1 MLCVAVVSEGGKQK
15 AKLKWPKIHCFI
27 FNMAMKLEYECATG
41 VLFDDDTYMN
51 GFLGQH
57 ISDKYC
63 ITYIKSVKTKKKLS
77 I

>member
-1 MLCVAVVSEGGKQK
+1 
-15 AKLKWPKIHCFI
+15 
-27 FNMAMKLEYECATG
+27 MAMKLEYECATG

-63 ITYIKSVKTKKKLS
+63 ITYIKSVKTKRN
-77 I
+77 